1 MVSVEI
7 DGDVLEGFEG
17 ADDAFD
23 ADLGG
28 VLDATCP
35 VWCVKR
41 LRVVVLMVVGCR
53 GCRCGSWRAGSG
65 CGGGPGRGRPGLK
78 RFVLVAFALVVGL
91 RGGGAERSEATAE
104 GSMARLSLLL
114 PPWET
119 CSPLIEE
126 PDLLV
131 TGARPA

>member
-1 MVSVEI
+1 MSVEV

-41 LRVVVLMVVGCR
+41 LRVAVLMVVGCR

-65 CGGGPGRGRPGLK
+65 CGGGPGWGRLGLR

-91 RGGGAERSEATAE
+91 ADG
-104 GSMARLSLLL
+104 
-114 PPWET
+114 
-119 CSPLIEE
+119 
-126 PDLLV
+126 V
-131 TGARPA
+131 GAR